1 MQQEN
6 LSLSPRV
13 LLFYVGHSLR
23 VMTGKASMTDVYQTD
38 AKGLWHAIWASMI
51 FTAMVTIY
59 PTLKNAP
66 SIFMTTMIVQLVGL
80 VLLALIFLFA
90 LKQLGLAERSFA
102 FMLPFFWIENVQQLL
117 VGLTQ
122 LTTVSS
128 GNHAYL
134 VLVLPIAIWTCY
146 WLWRVGK
153 DQLGKGG
160 WVAAGIVGLS
170 FATDVTLLWAVQTR
184 LPMPA
189 G

>member
-1 MQQEN
+1 MQQEQ

-23 VMTGKASMTDVYQTD
+23 VMTGKASMDDVYQTD

-59 PTLKNAP
+59 PTLKSAP
-66 SIFMTTMIVQLVGL
+66 SIFVTTMIVQLVGL
-80 VLLALIFLFA
+80 ALLALVFLFA
-90 LKQLGLAERSFA
+90 LKQLGLAERNFA
-102 FMLPFFWIENVQQLL
+102 FLLPFFWIENVQQLL

-122 LTTVSS
+122 LATVSS

-160 WVAAGIVGLS
+160 WVAAGMVGLS

-184 LPMPA
+184 LPIPS